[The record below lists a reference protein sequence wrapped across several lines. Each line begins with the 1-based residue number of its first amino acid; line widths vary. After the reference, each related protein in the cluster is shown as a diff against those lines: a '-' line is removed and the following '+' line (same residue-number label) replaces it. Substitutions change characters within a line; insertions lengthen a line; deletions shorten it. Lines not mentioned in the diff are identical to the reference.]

1 MKKIKV
7 IWYHIYIYIYYL
19 KWNYVK
25 YCEISHSLC
34 IQPYAFLYRMTFL
47 HIPPTQGQDLPP
59 QSQLPQQ
66 PVFFIA
72 KNRQQLGI
80 LRNLTII
87 TWFLY
92 VENYQLPA
100 GLHEQNTWIFERFE
114 RKTGLKWGISPDFR
128 SGYWFNMIQQPKYEL
143 RQWVD
148 HQNHV
153 SIYLLKLFR
162 ESVWGIN
169 SRRPKNE
176 SWQIMANHGKSWQI
190 PSGYLT

>member
-1 MKKIKV
+1 M
-7 IWYHIYIYIYYL
+7 
-19 KWNYVK
+19 WNIVK
-25 YCEISHSLC
+25 YLI
-34 IQPYAFLYRMTFL
+34 PYASSRMLSCTAWRSYTSLLPRARTF
-47 HIPPTQGQDLPP
+47 HRRASCPNNLP
-59 QSQLPQQ
+59 
-66 PVFFIA
+66 FFIA

-92 VENYQLPA
+92 IENYQLSA

-114 RKTGLKWGISPDFR
+114 RKLDWNGGFPPISGLDTDST
-128 SGYWFNMIQQPKYEL
+128 WFNNQKYEL

-148 HQNHV
+148 HKNHV

-162 ESVWGIN
+162 EGVWGIN

-176 SWQIMANHGKSWQI
+176 SWQIMANHGKYHLVI
-190 PSGYLT
+190 